1 MDGIN
6 SNQRNNPL
14 TNQPWLAKDVFALP
28 GVILPLPKHHEKFVR
43 NSDPEKKDSTEDH
56 IKKFILAIRLMNVE
70 HEDVMCI
77 LFPYTFEGKAST
89 LYFSFNTIF
98 NNQLE

>member
-1 MDGIN
+1 
-6 SNQRNNPL
+6 
-14 TNQPWLAKDVFALP
+14 
-28 GVILPLPKHHEKFVR
+28 VR

-56 IKKFILAIRLMNVE
+56 IKKFILAIRLVNVE